1 MLMKGKKMKYILF
14 AIVFLQ
20 VASGFAL
27 QKEAPLTQKTSNQQI
42 FKQTPPILET
52 KASYFFFASSNMRK
66 VYRDGGFQVQL
77 SSSYPIWRGL
87 QVYGS
92 AGFSEAW
99 GRSLSLRQST
109 SLWQLSVDLG
119 LKPILTIASFAQY
132 YFAVGPRYFYMH
144 QRNSSSY
151 VNPTVTKSRAGLFVN
166 TGFNFFPMPH
176 LVIDIFGEYA
186 YEPVHFSPSRSN
198 VYGKGTQLSLFSF
211 GAGIGYA
218 F

>member
-1 MLMKGKKMKYILF
+1 MKNIWVT
-14 AIVFLQ
+14 IIFLH

-27 QKEAPLTQKTSNQQI
+27 QKEDFLEQEASNQQI
-42 FKQTPPILET
+42 FKRTPPLLET
-52 KASYFFFASSNMRK
+52 KASYFFFASSNMSK

-77 SSSYPIWRGL
+77 SGSYPIWRGL

-92 AGFSEAW
+92 TGFSEAW
-99 GRSLSLRQST
+99 GQSLSFRQNT

-119 LKPILTIASFAQY
+119 LKPIFTIASFAQY
-132 YFAVGPRYFYMH
+132 YFTMGPRYFYMH

-151 VNPTVTKSRAGLFVN
+151 VSPTVPKNGAGLFVN
-166 TGFNFFPMPH
+166 TGFNFFPMPR

-198 VYGKGTQLSLFSF
+198 VYAKSTQLSFFSF
-211 GAGIGYA
+211 GAGIGYT